1 MKVHVASRK
10 SATLDFPI
18 EGHDEQRFSI
28 RDQEAEN
35 NERTDNREWFADIL
49 RTHESKNDPRQQR
62 QDTSRLLQRAK
73 AQQVA
78 LLGFQG
84 RLTKMLP
91 DEFKDVT
98 MSERNAALRKCLYI
112 PFHL

>member
-1 MKVHVASRK
+1 MSSAFRSEIKKQRTTSELTIASG
-10 SATLDFPI
+10 SPT
-18 EGHDEQRFSI
+18 S
-28 RDQEAEN
+28 
-35 NERTDNREWFADIL
+35 L